1 MERIDFMDKHQVM
14 QAINEASDYITKHI
28 ADTPDIAI
36 VLGSGLGS
44 FVQQIENPTI
54 IEFKDI
60 PHFQKPTVVGHGSK
74 MYYGLV
80 GSKKVL
86 VLQGRYHLYEG
97 YSIQQVTLP
106 IRVLANLKIPSLIL
120 TNACGGVSKHLKP
133 ADLMIIEDHLALF
146 CPNPLHGA
154 HLDAFGERFVDMSAP
169 YDLDYIELATQC
181 AKDLSIN
188 IKKGVYGFWQGPT
201 YESPAEV
208 RAYRTLGADVVG
220 MSTVPENIVARSA
233 NMRVL
238 GISCVTNMTC
248 IHTKTKTDHA
258 HVVEMSKIVEHDF
271 ITLLN
276 SIIEKM

>member
-1 MERIDFMDKHQVM
+1 MAKIDFMDRELVM
-14 QAINEASDYITKHI
+14 QAIDEASAYINSKI
-28 ADTPDIAI
+28 VDTPDIAI

-44 FVQQIENPTI
+44 FVQQIESPVV

-60 PHFQKPTVVGHGSK
+60 PHFLKPTVEGHGGK
-74 MYYGLV
+74 MYYGV
-80 GSKKVL
+80 IASKKIL

-97 YSIQQVTLP
+97 YSMQMVTLP
-106 IRVLANLKIPSLIL
+106 IRVLANLKIQSLIL

-133 ADLMIIEDHLALF
+133 TDLMIIEDHLSLF

-154 HLDAFGERFVDMSAP
+154 HLDAFGDRFIDMSEP
-169 YDLDYIELATQC
+169 YDLEYIELASQC
-181 AKDLSIN
+181 AKQNNIN

-248 IHTKTKTDHA
+248 IYSKTKTDHA
-258 HVVEMSKIVEHDF
+258 HVMEMSKIVEHDF
-271 ITLLN
+271 MSLLN
-276 SIIEKM
+276 TIIEKM